1 MKRIIILGAGG
12 LGRQVL
18 AQLQVDYGHGIDW
31 VIGGFLD
38 ERGPESGRGVA
49 LLSVARVSGELRR
62 RA

>member
-38 ERGPESGRGVA
+38 ERGDAVAES
-49 LLSVARVSGELRR
+49 LYPVARVSGELRR
-62 RA
+62 GA